1 MKRIILFLYILIP
14 CLTFAQQ
21 DNAVYHLIAKSYCLN
36 ADGSVDYHF
45 RKELQL
51 LTKSAFDIYGETVI
65 PFNTEYQTLK
75 INEAYTV
82 RKDGSV
88 VQTPANAFNPSLPY
102 SCTECERFNSIREMV
117 VTHTALEDD
126 ATIVLDYTI
135 HTQQPFVKAIIERVD
150 FCASEPVERYE
161 VSVITPNYLTVGYD
175 THFNHFP
182 MTVRNLETDS
192 THGIRWTAL
201 NVPKHTKDAYIPM
214 DYEPYLSIFTPG
226 GPEYFVDNF
235 MLQNAIYNYPSD
247 LFQETL
253 KQILKD
259 AKNLQDTVIAVRN
272 YVAENVHTNDVP
284 LRLMNYIMASPY
296 TVWMTNCGTKVEKDL
311 LLNAMLKAAGV
322 YCVFGLLYNHL
333 TTDPESVVIFY
344 LPDNTKYYVS
354 TADLQ
359 DVSLD
364 GLKAPDYYISILSD
378 FTPLEVKPMHIQ
390 MQADV
395 VVRKE
400 GNTVQADVWTKNY
413 EMENVPK
420 ANTLRPLQTKARA
433 DVRKLSDGYQTL
445 ALSSGSYGCDI
456 RASLLSR
463 HRNTPVEVHLTE
475 ECYTYRISLPERT
488 RLITKPYKVEK
499 KYDFGS
505 MTISL
510 SWENDVLVFVR
521 ELKLTTNKITSE
533 QYRDFRG
540 MMSEWDVARNI
551 VFKCE

>member
-1 MKRIILFLYILIP
+1 MKRIILFFFILMP
-14 CLTFAQQ
+14 CLMFAQQ
-21 DNAVYHLIAKSYCLN
+21 DNAVYHLISKSYCLN

-51 LTKSAFDIYGETVI
+51 LTKSAFDIYGETFI
-65 PFNTEYQTLK
+65 FYNTEYQTLK
-75 INEAYTV
+75 INEAYTI

-102 SCTECERFNSIREMV
+102 SCTDCERFNSIREMV

-135 HTQQPFVKAIIERVD
+135 HTQQPFVKTIVERVD

-161 VSVITPNYLTVGYD
+161 VSLVAPNYLSVNFD
-175 THFNHFP
+175 AHFNHFP

-192 THGIRWTAL
+192 TRGIRWTAL
-201 NVPKHTKDAYIPM
+201 NVPKHAKDAYLPM

-235 MLQNAIYNYPSD
+235 MLQNAIYNTPSD

-253 KQILKD
+253 KIILKD
-259 AKNLQDTVIAVRN
+259 AQTLQDTVIAVRN

-296 TVWMTNCGTKVEKDL
+296 TVWKTNCGTKVEKDL

-333 TTDPESVVIFY
+333 TTDPESVVIYY

-354 TADLQ
+354 TAYLNDA
-359 DVSLD
+359 SLE
-364 GLKAPDYYISILSD
+364 GLLAPDYYISILSD
-378 FTPLEVKPMHIQ
+378 FTLLEVKPMRIQ
-390 MQADV
+390 MLADV
-395 VVRKE
+395 SVRKE
-400 GNTVQADVWTKNY
+400 GNTVQADVQTKSY
-413 EMENVPK
+413 EMKNVPK
-420 ANTLRPLQTKARA
+420 ANTLRPLQAKARA
-433 DVRKLSDGYQTL
+433 DIRKLSDGYQTL
-445 ALSSGSYGCDI
+445 TLSSGSYGCDI

-463 HRNTPVEVHLTE
+463 HRHTPVEVHPTE

-499 KYDFGS
+499 NYDFGS

-510 SWENDVLVFVR
+510 SQDGDALTVIR
-521 ELKLTTNKITSE
+521 KLSLSQNRISTD
-533 QYRDFRG
+533 QYRAFRE
-540 MMSEWDVARNI
+540 MMCEWDAERNI